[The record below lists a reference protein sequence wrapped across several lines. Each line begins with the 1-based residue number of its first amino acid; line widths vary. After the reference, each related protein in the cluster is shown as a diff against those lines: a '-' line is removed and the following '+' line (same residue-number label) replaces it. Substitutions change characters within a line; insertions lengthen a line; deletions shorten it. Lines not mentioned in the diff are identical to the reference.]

1 MSWINDL
8 DACASAGVLE
18 FDAPAYIHGTQA
30 RYFGHPELENIQGTL
45 PEMKKQPQKDEFKK
59 DDPVHHNPVWKK
71 VLLGAIAIAGVILIG
86 KKFKNGKLLKSLEKN
101 FKQLPQKA
109 IDLAKSGFEKFKG
122 LFKKSV

>member
-18 FDAPAYIHGTQA
+18 FDAPAYIKGTQA

-45 PEMKKQPQKDEFKK
+45 PEMKKQPKKDEFTKG
-59 DDPVHHNPVWKK
+59 DPVHHNPVWKK
-71 VLLGAIAIAGVILIG
+71 VLLGAIAIAGAILIG
-86 KKFKNGKLLKSLEKN
+86 NKFTKGNFLKSLGTK
-101 FKQLPQKA
+101 FTQIPQKL